1 MSSASCRLR
10 ANRSSERGHHY
21 LLTTC
26 CHLRR
31 PVFLHGR
38 AAGLV
43 LDSAHWLDRK
53 ARLTLI
59 AIMVMP
65 DHVHLVVELREHSL
79 SQVMHSFK
87 SHTAHAIK
95 KSLRLSAPLWQAGYH
110 DCGIRDE
117 LALKA
122 SVEYCL
128 HNPVR
133 AGLVDDFHQHP
144 HYWCRWPV

>member
-1 MSSASCRLR
+1 MSPASSRLRVGRSSAP
-10 ANRSSERGHHY
+10 GQHY

-26 CHLRR
+26 CATRR
-31 PVFLHGR
+31 PVLLHGR
-38 AAGLV
+38 SAELV
-43 LDSAHWLDRK
+43 LDSAHWLERN
-53 ARLTLI
+53 ARLKLI

-65 DHVHLVVELREHSL
+65 DHVHLVVELREHPL
-79 SQVMHSFK
+79 SQVVHSFK

-95 KSLRLSAPLWQAGYH
+95 KLLDLSEPVWQAGYH
-110 DCGIRDE
+110 DRGIRDE
-117 LALKA
+117 PALKA

-133 AGLVDDFHQHP
+133 AGLVDDFHQYP